1 MNLFAEAKK
10 VLDKDGKVNALGPYG
25 KQKLTG
31 REIQTYF
38 RRNKVKD
45 KVVRKAVEVA
55 LDLGGAMDIAIKAIK
70 DFYGNKILK
79 AKEVQTALQFAN
91 EESFKDSFNMLDEDY
106 RKVIKMYP
114 RDRDW
119 KKLITK
125 HKRHIDAFRDE
136 KKQKDLPK
144 KVEDDLLTWASQNG
158 EVATKDD
165 VEDFIMSILDEKYKP
180 YSDSTY
186 PRCVDFYIQ
195 FRGGRGDRITSPENK
210 KDFEKAKKM
219 IDDYCKKNKIKQKP
233 VYSTPEE
240 GSSAYKVGLMI
251 DKTYSKT
258 DDYDRGVD
266 LQPLYVA
273 LGKLKTAEDHGGGWS
288 KPHGQDEDVSE
299 KKDKIK
305 YRGNLRGLMENLT
318 EGKNLMPD
326 LQQIVDKKSAKK
338 VGGIMVDMFTA
349 SMITQ
354 IYGKVNDK
362 NKERMEKSNI
372 STLVDLAQRMMQKMG
387 DNITEKVEYVEYMF
401 KNKRVA
407 QKALDYFKK
416 QQLIKLDINDD
427 GLSQG
432 ELAIDAGKKDMTK
445 QHKEVMRKF
454 KPTVQVQEET
464 LTEGTWAVPD
474 SYPKLVKLNKFL
486 SRKANYK
493 TAQEVHKWHIDA
505 DQYFGDDSFSDDIDA
520 YKTTLKGGERSF
532 YDKGSLH
539 GKEYLD
545 RMKKYN
551 KIKEGTDLR
560 DVLEK
565 QLSDWTGGVLKF
577 KNHEIVQMPREWYMK
592 DNPNEIEDKSPVKAK
607 LESVDYHTSV
617 IVEKFKRGKGRLKF
631 KKSPPIK
638 VEGHAVSRAQQAAIA
653 IAKKKKNES
662 VMDSY
667 RQMWEESLTE
677 EVQDITVDP
686 KNKKFSSPSDQNYHG
701 MEIAKQARRF
711 GLKSAVLG
719 KHVRIKGA
727 KKKVNDFLRVVIGKE
742 RYGDPT
748 NGDYTTPQINKML
761 TKGLK

>member
-273 LGKLKTAEDHGGGWS
+273 LGKLKTAEDHGGGWD
-288 KPHGQDEDVSE
+288 KPATNESEVLE
-299 KKDKIK
+299 KKSKIK
-305 YRGNLRGLMENLT
+305 YRGNLKGLHESIKGIMT

-326 LQQIVDKKSAKK
+326 LQKIVDKKSATK
-338 VGGIMVDMFTA
+338 VGGVMVDMFTA

-372 STLVDLAQRMMQKMG
+372 STLVDLAQRMMQKS
-387 DNITEKVEYVEYMF
+387 E
-401 KNKRVA
+401 
-407 QKALDYFKK
+407 
-416 QQLIKLDINDD
+416 NDP
-427 GLSQG
+427 L
-432 ELAIDAGKKDMTK
+432 
-445 QHKEVMRKF
+445 
-454 KPTVQVQEET
+454 
-464 LTEGTWAVPD
+464 
-474 SYPKLVKLNKFL
+474 
-486 SRKANYK
+486 
-493 TAQEVHKWHIDA
+493 
-505 DQYFGDDSFSDDIDA
+505 
-520 YKTTLKGGERSF
+520 
-532 YDKGSLH
+532 
-539 GKEYLD
+539 
-545 RMKKYN
+545 
-551 KIKEGTDLR
+551 KEGTMAIGIKDR
-560 DVLEK
+560 DPKERRKAQAQLKVLLKKIGNKKVGSKEGQDFDDK
-565 QLSDWTGGVLKF
+565 LDYDILSDDELADEFANPKNKNMKVKDLLKKHSKRLNVNF
-577 KNHEIVQMPREWYMK
+577 
-592 DNPNEIEDKSPVKAK
+592 D
-607 LESVDYHTSV
+607 ESV
-617 IVEKFKRGKGRLKF
+617 E
-631 KKSPPIK
+631 
-638 VEGHAVSRAQQAAIA
+638 EGHAVSRAQQAAIA

-667 RQMWEESLTE
+667 RQMWESENLEEKKEFKQNDIDKVAKLTDRNEHTKSL
-677 EVQDITVDP
+677 I
-686 KNKKFSSPSDQNYHG
+686 H
-701 MEIAKQARRF
+701 IAKSM
-711 GLKSAVLG
+711 GDKKSLKKLELID
-719 KHVRIKGA
+719 KMH
-727 KKKVNDFLRVVIGKE
+727 NE
-742 RYGDPT
+742 YGHMP
-748 NGDYTTPQINKML
+748 
-761 TKGLK
+761 KGLMDMRNEVYDDLKKDMEKYSNGKDMYNAT

>member
-1 MNLFAEAKK
+1 MNLFYEAKK
-10 VLDKDGKVNALGPYG
+10 VLDKDGKVNPLGPYG

-31 REIQTYF
+31 REIQVYF

-45 KVVRKAVEVA
+45 KVVKKAVEVA

-79 AKEVQTALQFAN
+79 TKEVQTALQFAN

-106 RKVIKMYP
+106 KKVIKMYP

-125 HKRHIDAFRDE
+125 YKRDIDKLRNND
-136 KKQKDLPK
+136 KDLPK
-144 KVEDDLLTWASQNG
+144 KVEDELLTWASQTG
-158 EVATKDD
+158 EVGSKDD
-165 VEDFIMSILDEKYKP
+165 AEDFIMSIIDEGTLSEVQNALRYANEETLKEYIGVMKVYNDKSWQKLTTKYA
-180 YSDSTY
+180 SE
-186 PRCVDFYIQ
+186 
-195 FRGGRGDRITSPENK
+195 ITSFHRTGK
-210 KDFEKAKKM
+210 LAKGAEKSLLSWAKKNGLIKTTDPKSKEAEKW
-219 IDDYCKKNKIKQKP
+219 IDDIILKK
-233 VYSTPEE
+233 EE
-240 GSSAYKVGLMI
+240 V
-251 DKTYSKT
+251 
-258 DDYDRGVD
+258 
-266 LQPLYVA
+266 
-273 LGKLKTAEDHGGGWS
+273 
-288 KPHGQDEDVSE
+288 VS
-299 KKDKIK
+299 
-305 YRGNLRGLMENLT
+305 
-318 EGKNLMPD
+318 EGKNLLPD
-326 LQQIVDKKSAKK
+326 IQKIVDTKGAAK
-338 VGGIMVDMFTA
+338 VGGIMIDMFTA

-354 IYGKVNDK
+354 IYGKGNDK
-362 NKERMEKSNI
+362 NKQKMEKSNI

-387 DNITEKVEYVEYMF
+387 DNIAEEVKTTLSEAPYDDKDVKNVEKLQKKLEKMLKEVEKVM
-401 KNKRVA
+401 KGS
-407 QKALDYFKK
+407 
-416 QQLIKLDINDD
+416 
-427 GLSQG
+427 GLSAPAFSMVRG
-432 ELAIDAGKKDMTK
+432 GIRKGLESIEKFYKVANTS
-445 QHKEVMRKF
+445 KESVMDSYRQIK
-454 KPTVQVQEET
+454 EET
-464 LTEGTWAVPD
+464 LTEGTWEVPD

-486 SRKANYK
+486 SQKANFK
-493 TAQEVHKWHIDA
+493 DAQSVHKWHIQADA
-505 DQYFGDDSFSDDIDA
+505 YFGDDAFSDDIDA

-532 YDKGSLH
+532 YDKGALH

-551 KIKEGTDLR
+551 EIKAGTDLR

-592 DNPNEIEDKSPVKAK
+592 DNPNEKEDKSPVKAK
-607 LESVDYHTSV
+607 LESVDYHTKV

-638 VEGHAVSRAQQAAIA
+638 VEGNAVSRAQQAAIA

-667 RQMWEESLTE
+667 RKMWEESLTE

-742 RYGDPT
+742 SYGDPT
-748 NGDYTTPQINKML
+748 NGDYTTPQIDKML

>member
-1 MNLFAEAKK
+1 MNLFYEAKK
-10 VLDKDGKVNALGPYG
+10 VLDKDGKVNPLGPYG

-31 REIQTYF
+31 REIQVYF

-45 KVVRKAVEVA
+45 KVVKKAVEVA
-55 LDLGGAMDIAIKAIK
+55 LDLGGAMDIAIKSIK
-70 DFYGNKILK
+70 DYYGDKVLK
-79 AKEVQTALQFAN
+79 AKEVQNALKFAN

-106 RKVIKMYP
+106 KKVIKMFP

-125 HKRHIDAFRDE
+125 HKKHIDAFRDE

-144 KVEDDLLTWASQNG
+144 KVEDDLLGWGSQNG
-158 EVATKDD
+158 EVSHKDD
-165 VEDFIMSILDEKYKP
+165 AEDFIMSILDEKYKP
-180 YSDSTY
+180 YTDKTY
-186 PRCVDFYIQ
+186 SRCVDFYIQ
-195 FRGGRGDRITSPENK
+195 FRGGKGDRITSEENK
-210 KDFEKAKKM
+210 KDFIKATDM
-219 IDDYCKKNKIKQKP
+219 IDAYCKKNKIKQKP
-233 VYSTPEE
+233 VYSTPME

-251 DKTYSKT
+251 DPTYSKT
-258 DDYDRGVD
+258 DDYKNGVD

-273 LGKLKTAEDHGGGWS
+273 LGKLKTAEDHGGGWD
-288 KPHGQDEDVSE
+288 KPATNESEVLE
-299 KKDKIK
+299 KKSKIK
-305 YRGNLRGLMENLT
+305 YRGNLKGLHESIKGIMT

-326 LQQIVDKKSAKK
+326 LQKIVDKKSATK
-338 VGGIMVDMFTA
+338 VGGVMVDMFTA

-372 STLVDLAQRMMQKMG
+372 STLVDLAQRMMQKS
-387 DNITEKVEYVEYMF
+387 E
-401 KNKRVA
+401 
-407 QKALDYFKK
+407 
-416 QQLIKLDINDD
+416 NDP
-427 GLSQG
+427 L
-432 ELAIDAGKKDMTK
+432 
-445 QHKEVMRKF
+445 
-454 KPTVQVQEET
+454 
-464 LTEGTWAVPD
+464 
-474 SYPKLVKLNKFL
+474 
-486 SRKANYK
+486 
-493 TAQEVHKWHIDA
+493 
-505 DQYFGDDSFSDDIDA
+505 
-520 YKTTLKGGERSF
+520 
-532 YDKGSLH
+532 
-539 GKEYLD
+539 
-545 RMKKYN
+545 
-551 KIKEGTDLR
+551 KEGTMAIGIKDR
-560 DVLEK
+560 DPKERRKAQAQLKVLLKKIGNKKVGSKEGQDFDDK
-565 QLSDWTGGVLKF
+565 LDYDILSDDELADEFANPKNKNMKVKDLLKKHSKRLNVNF
-577 KNHEIVQMPREWYMK
+577 
-592 DNPNEIEDKSPVKAK
+592 D
-607 LESVDYHTSV
+607 ESV
-617 IVEKFKRGKGRLKF
+617 E
-631 KKSPPIK
+631 
-638 VEGHAVSRAQQAAIA
+638 EGHAVSRAQQAAIA